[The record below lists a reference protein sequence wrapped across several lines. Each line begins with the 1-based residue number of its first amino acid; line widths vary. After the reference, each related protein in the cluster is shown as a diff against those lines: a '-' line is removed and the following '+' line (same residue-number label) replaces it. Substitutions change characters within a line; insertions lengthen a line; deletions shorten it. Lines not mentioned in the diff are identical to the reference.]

1 MPVAAIADQTVRYR
15 LNGSVPTASGKV
27 PLVLFVVVTRY
38 GRQEVATTLGAGGTL
53 TSAQHTD
60 FAKASVRLCRM
71 ATVKVA
77 DRLGR

>member
-1 MPVAAIADQTVRYR
+1 M
-15 LNGSVPTASGKV
+15 
-27 PLVLFVVVTRY
+27 VLFVVVTRY
-38 GRQEVATTLGAGGTL
+38 GRQEVTTSVGIGGSL
-53 TSAQHTD
+53 TSAQRTE